1 MPDPVTINR
10 RLNLVAPITR
20 PDGSMVTVHSMPIS
34 RETIEQFNVVL
45 ARTFAAIFELGVGDS
60 TGPVVAVSML
70 KTIASQL
77 NQWDVVQSQLLTEIH
92 RLTTVIVADAGQW
105 KPIPWDVAIQRGLL
119 DADDAAEVTGAL
131 VFFTAVSAMSRRAQ
145 VAERLENPGR
155 VWGFKLT
162 LSTPMDYVSSL
173 PTLTP
178 PASSTAKPTQASS
191 VPH

>member
-1 MPDPVTINR
+1 MSDFVTVNR

-20 PDGSMVTVHSMPIS
+20 PNGSVVTVHAMPIS
-34 RETIEQFNVVL
+34 RETIEQFSVVL

-70 KTIASQL
+70 KTISTQL
-77 NQWDVVQSQLLTEIH
+77 GQWENVQSQLLAEIH
-92 RLTTVIVADAGQW
+92 RLSSVIAADSGQW
-105 KPIPWDVAIQRGLL
+105 RPIPWDAAVQRGLL

-131 VFFTAVSAMSRRAQ
+131 VFFTVVSAMSRRSQ
-145 VAERLENPGR
+145 VADRLESPGR
-155 VWGFKLT
+155 VWGFKT
-162 LSTPMDYVSSL
+162 TSSTPMDYANSL

-178 PASSTAKPTQASS
+178 PETSTVTPTQVAS